1 METQEKINS
10 EMPRKINIK
19 IRGRKYLKKATK
31 GKCPYCNKY
40 INSVEAHIKSNH
52 LNQKLVKRK

>member
-1 METQEKINS
+1 
-10 EMPRKINIK
+10 MPRKINIK